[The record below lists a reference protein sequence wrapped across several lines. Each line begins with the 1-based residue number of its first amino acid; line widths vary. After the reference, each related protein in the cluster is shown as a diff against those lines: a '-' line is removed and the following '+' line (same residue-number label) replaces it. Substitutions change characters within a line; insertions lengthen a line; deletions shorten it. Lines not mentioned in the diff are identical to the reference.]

1 MVDFH
6 PRLTSL
12 ATRPP
17 TPPKEIIN
25 DQFFSATHDILLDT
39 LLDTPEE
46 SPCSS
51 AEYFAGSTEKLPKRV
66 GFSPW
71 TKYHK
76 PLGNGGQHSG
86 CAVQVRALPPS
97 RDCKSSKSILKPSI
111 EPVRP
116 THTGDLPTLDQSCS
130 LSTML
135 DSALRHLAS
144 PSRNSRIDAYTALL
158 GCLSA
163 YDEIPEVH
171 ALAENLPM
179 LTKFFHRDMVSV
191 NEETGSLDTHLVAQT
206 VKLLTFFLATPGISE
221 LLPDDFCSFVIEQSI
236 VSLEDQRIPKIVIN
250 HYMLLLAK
258 QRFSP
263 KHTTS
268 DRMNRLITAL
278 HNVADTVKGNRV
290 VGQRL
295 MIYRR
300 LLTQAK
306 SLMIAR
312 VGDWLDHLI
321 TGMLSTIKDIRS
333 WALYFGLEAS
343 FSLGTTRLVSQ
354 ACMEMFNRESQ
365 DGKKV
370 VDFLSSRLTEMASS
384 KDDGVHVPQI
394 WAIVILFLRSR
405 RNQLESWEHFK
416 MWLMI
421 IQKCFNS
428 SDSQMKFQAN
438 IAWNRLIFA
447 VNLNPFTSSAMI
459 KMLRQPIASQLDRKS
474 SQKAAKPAKRV
485 ARSSYCTLLYYA
497 FRPGTTN
504 AQLDQYWEE
513 YIAQMFPCDRATA
526 SQDVDH
532 YCEILAAL
540 LSSSQPKVWDDNR
553 INVSDPVK
561 PEELLPVD
569 PKWVRSRS
577 ARILKAFENLLSV
590 ADWQPR
596 KEKEAPIVLAW
607 RSLTTALGEAS
618 NKEVKVSM
626 ETMTAVAHLVNTI
639 KRFWYQSLKQKNTT
653 SKVRELSHL
662 IDQFE
667 LLIQEAVVKIGTI
680 PFTEKR
686 LMQSSQDSFFEA
698 AETPSSRS
706 IIRPQGPLSS
716 PVSSLLSLLVLNVGG
731 EDDGIPDNNYRDAI
745 EKLVELALRSA
756 TSRRTQLSVLR
767 DLLYSIPLEEGSNLQ
782 PKGKFLL
789 WQLIAKAASLA
800 LRSVRSTEKHGDS
813 SSSPSQNVGHE
824 YRDAAKILEFGIQ
837 LLLQQEDVK
846 EEEEVIILEWDLLGT
861 DLAHNL
867 KEEIGLEAV
876 TLIVI
881 EPLAATLNQLSL
893 TRSSNFSLT
902 SAIFLLKNAKWPSS
916 RQAMERARKE
926 LWGVGSVSPKQSN
939 LDPFDHLY
947 SMTNTVL
954 KNAYS
959 QLKTNI
965 PTTAIMDLLSEL
977 TSFINSCPVL
987 QKRILLIKQIQR
999 GLATWIEDAD
1009 GLLLL
1014 YDECNSAAH
1023 ESTSS
1028 IYHHHA
1034 VSKIKNSRLN
1044 LLAKGVKANFFF
1056 FFQVMDLWETTNLAI
1071 KASPRIDSQLLSNI
1085 ETLIAASFR
1094 SRQKA
1099 IVNASIQTWNQTF
1112 GIVDRLE
1119 YPEALRPIL
1128 LKLRARTKILLPN
1141 FPEGIDSDVCTYS
1154 NAPFTNPAVLIK
1166 IFEARFI
1173 AFAICRNTD
1182 R

>member
-6 PRLTSL
+6 PRLASF

-17 TPPKEIIN
+17 TPPKESIQKATSLHPEN
-25 DQFFSATHDILLDT
+25 EQFLSTTHDILLDT
-39 LLDTPEE
+39 LLNTPEE

-51 AEYFAGSTEKLPKRV
+51 AEYFAGPSEKLSKRV

-71 TKYHK
+71 PKYHK
-76 PLGNGGQHSG
+76 PLGNGSQNSSWT
-86 CAVQVRALPPS
+86 AQIRALPPS

-111 EPVRP
+111 EPVYP
-116 THTGDLPTLDQSCS
+116 ASMGDLPTLDQSCS
-130 LSTML
+130 LSAML

-191 NEETGSLDTHLVAQT
+191 NEETGSLDTHLVAQA
-206 VKLLTFFLATPGISE
+206 VKLLTFFLATPEISE

-258 QRFSP
+258 QRFAP

-278 HNVADTVKGNRV
+278 HNVANTVKGNRV

-312 VGDWLDHLI
+312 VGDWIDHLI

-354 ACMEMFNRESQ
+354 ACVDIFNRESQ

-370 VDFLSSRLTEMASS
+370 VHCLSSRLTEMASS

-474 SQKAAKPAKRV
+474 SQKAGKPAKRV

-497 FRPGTTN
+497 FRPTTTY

-513 YIAQMFPCDRATA
+513 YISQMFPCDHATNPP
-526 SQDVDH
+526 DVDH

-540 LSSSQPKVWDDNR
+540 LSSSQPKVWDENR
-553 INVSDPVK
+553 INGSDPVK
-561 PEELLPVD
+561 PGELLPVD

-577 ARILKAFENLLSV
+577 AGILKVFENLLSL

-596 KEKEAPIVLAW
+596 KDKEAPIVLAW

-639 KRFWYQSLKQKNTT
+639 KQFWYQGLKQKNT
-653 SKVRELSHL
+653 SKARELSHV

-667 LLIQEAVVKIGTI
+667 LLIHEAIVKIGTI

-686 LMQSSQDSFFEA
+686 LMQSSQDSFEA

-706 IIRPQGPLSS
+706 IRPQGPLSS
-716 PVSSLLSLLVLNVGG
+716 PVSSLLSLLVSSIG
-731 EDDGIPDNNYRDAI
+731 DDEIPDNYTGAI

-756 TSRRTQLSVLR
+756 TSRPTQLAILR
-767 DLLYSIPLEEGSNLQ
+767 DLLYSVPFEESNLS
-782 PKGKFLL
+782 KGKLML

-800 LRSVRSTEKHGDS
+800 LRSVRVTEKHGDS
-813 SSSPSQNVGHE
+813 PQNVGHE
-824 YRDAAKILEFGIQ
+824 YRDAAKILEFG
-837 LLLQQEDVK
+837 LLKDAK
-846 EEEEVIILEWDLLGT
+846 EAVLEWQELGT
-861 DLAHNL
+861 DLAYNL
-867 KEEIGLEAV
+867 NQEIGYDAV
-876 TLIVI
+876 TLIII
-881 EPLAATLNQLSL
+881 EPLAAALNQLTTPGSFD
-893 TRSSNFSLT
+893 FSLT

-926 LWGVGSVSPKQSN
+926 LWGVGSVSQKQAN

-947 SMTNTVL
+947 SMTNTL
-954 KNAYS
+954 LDSAYS
-959 QLKTNI
+959 QLKI
-965 PTTAIMDLLSEL
+965 TTPEAILGFLSEL
-977 TSFINSCPVL
+977 TSFVNSCPVRL
-987 QKRILLIKQIQR
+987 NGALLKQIQQ
-999 GLATWIEDAD
+999 GLATWLEDAEWVLHNY
-1009 GLLLL
+1009 GSAHEPTSIYSAVSIKSSLLLDDAYFL
-1014 YDECNSAAH
+1014 FRL
-1023 ESTSS
+1023 S
-1028 IYHHHA
+1028 IYG
-1034 VSKIKNSRLN
+1034 K
-1044 LLAKGVKANFFF
+1044 
-1056 FFQVMDLWETTNLAI
+1056 
-1071 KASPRIDSQLLSNI
+1071 
-1085 ETLIAASFR
+1085 
-1094 SRQKA
+1094 RQK
-1099 IVNASIQTWNQTF
+1099 
-1112 GIVDRLE
+1112 
-1119 YPEALRPIL
+1119 
-1128 LKLRARTKILLPN
+1128 LPSS
-1141 FPEGIDSDVCTYS
+1141 PH
-1154 NAPFTNPAVLIK
+1154 
-1166 IFEARFI
+1166 
-1173 AFAICRNTD
+1173 
-1182 R
+1182 

>member
-12 ATRPP
+12 VARPP
-17 TPPKEIIN
+17 TPPMEIIN
-25 DQFFSATHDILLDT
+25 DQSFSTTHDILLDT

-111 EPVRP
+111 EPVQP

-135 DSALRHLAS
+135 DSALRHLAN

-300 LLTQAK
+300 LLTQAR

-312 VGDWLDHLI
+312 VGDWIDHLI

-333 WALYFGLEAS
+333 WALCFGLEAS
-343 FSLGTTRLVSQ
+343 LSLGTTRSVSQ
-354 ACMEMFNRESQ
+354 ACMDMFNRESQ
-365 DGKKV
+365 DEKKV

-384 KDDGVHVPQI
+384 KDDCVHVPQI

-474 SQKAAKPAKRV
+474 GQKAAKPAKRV

-497 FRPGTTN
+497 FRPATTY

-513 YIAQMFPCDRATA
+513 YISQMFPCDRGTA

-577 ARILKAFENLLSV
+577 SRILKAFEILLSV

-607 RSLTTALGEAS
+607 RSLTTAIGEAS

-626 ETMTAVAHLVNTI
+626 ETMTAVAHMVNTI
-639 KRFWYQSLKQKNTT
+639 KRFWYQSLKQKNT
-653 SKVRELSHL
+653 SKVRQVSHV

-667 LLIQEAVVKIGTI
+667 ILIQEAVVKIGTI

-686 LMQSSQDSFFEA
+686 LMQSSQDSFEA

-706 IIRPQGPLSS
+706 IRPQGPLSS
-716 PVSSLLSLLVLNVGG
+716 PVSSLLSLLVSNIGG
-731 EDDGIPDNNYRDAI
+731 DDGIPDNYRDAI

-756 TSRRTQLSVLR
+756 TSRRTQLAVLR
-767 DLLYSIPLEEGSNLQ
+767 DLLYSIPPLEEERSNLLS
-782 PKGKFLL
+782 KGKFLL

-800 LRSVRSTEKHGDS
+800 LRSSVRGTEKHGGDS
-813 SSSPSQNVGHE
+813 PQNVGHE
-824 YRDAAKILEFGIQ
+824 YRDAAKILEFGILQ
-837 LLLQQEDVK
+837 LQDVRG
-846 EEEEVIILEWDLLGT
+846 EEAILEWEILGT
-861 DLAHNL
+861 DLANNL
-867 KEEIGLEAV
+867 NEEIGFEAV

-881 EPLAATLNQLSL
+881 EPLAATLLKQLSSL
-893 TRSSNFSLT
+893 TIGYSSNFSLT
-902 SAIFLLKNAKWPSS
+902 SATFLLKNAKWPSS

-926 LWGVGSVSPKQSN
+926 LWGVGSVSVSPKQANN
-939 LDPFDHLY
+939 LDPFNHLF

-954 KNAYS
+954 NSAYS
-959 QLKTNI
+959 QLKTNNI
-965 PTTAIMDLLSEL
+965 RTTAIIMDLLSEL
-977 TSFINSCPVL
+977 TSFINCCPVL
-987 QKRILLIKQIQR
+987 QKRMLLKQIQR
-999 GLATWIEDAD
+999 GLATWIEDAE
-1009 GLLLL
+1009 GVIL
-1014 YDECNSAAH
+1014 YDCNSAH
-1023 ESTSS
+1023 ESTS
-1028 IYHHHA
+1028 IYH
-1034 VSKIKNSRLN
+1034 V
-1044 LLAKGVKANFFF
+1044 V
-1056 FFQVMDLWETTNLAI
+1056 
-1071 KASPRIDSQLLSNI
+1071 RISNQA
-1085 ETLIAASFR
+1085 E
-1094 SRQKA
+1094 
-1099 IVNASIQTWNQTF
+1099 
-1112 GIVDRLE
+1112 
-1119 YPEALRPIL
+1119 LR
-1128 LKLRARTKILLPN
+1128 R
-1141 FPEGIDSDVCTYS
+1141 
-1154 NAPFTNPAVLIK
+1154 
-1166 IFEARFI
+1166 
-1173 AFAICRNTD
+1173 
-1182 R
+1182 

>member
-1 MVDFH
+1 MVDLH

-25 DQFFSATHDILLDT
+25 DQFFSTTHDILLDT

-116 THTGDLPTLDQSCS
+116 THMGDLPTLDQSCS

-236 VSLEDQRIPKIVIN
+236 VSLEDQQIPKIVIN

-333 WALYFGLEAS
+333 WALYVGLEAS

-354 ACMEMFNRESQ
+354 ACIDMFNRESQ

-428 SDSQMKFQAN
+428 SDLQMKFQAN

-474 SQKAAKPAKRV
+474 SQNAAKPAKRV

-497 FRPGTTN
+497 FRPATTN

-513 YIAQMFPCDRATA
+513 YISQMFPCDRATA
-526 SQDVDH
+526 SQDIDH

-540 LSSSQPKVWDDNR
+540 LSSSQPKAWDDNR

-561 PEELLPVD
+561 PQELLPVD

-577 ARILKAFENLLSV
+577 ARILKAFESLLSV
-590 ADWQPR
+590 ADWQSR

-639 KRFWYQSLKQKNTT
+639 KRFWNQSLKQKNT
-653 SKVRELSHL
+653 SKVRELSHV

-686 LMQSSQDSFFEA
+686 LMQSSQDSFEA

-706 IIRPQGPLSS
+706 IRPQGPLSS
-716 PVSSLLSLLVLNVGG
+716 PVSSLLSLLVSNIG
-731 EDDGIPDNNYRDAI
+731 DDGIIPDNYRDAI

-756 TSRRTQLSVLR
+756 TSRRTQLAVLR
-767 DLLYSIPLEEGSNLQ
+767 DLLYSIPLVEEGPNLLLS
-782 PKGKFLL
+782 KGKFLL
-789 WQLIAKAASLA
+789 WQLIAKASSLA
-800 LRSVRSTEKHGDS
+800 LRSVRSTEKHGGDS
-813 SSSPSQNVGHE
+813 SPQNVGHE
-824 YRDAAKILEFGIQ
+824 YRDAAKILEFGI
-837 LLLQQEDVK
+837 LLQDVK
-846 EEEEVIILEWDLLGT
+846 EKEVILEWELLGT
-861 DLAHNL
+861 NLAHNL

-881 EPLAATLNQLSL
+881 EPLAAATLNQLSL
-893 TRSSNFSLT
+893 TGSSIFSFT

-926 LWGVGSVSPKQSN
+926 LWGVGCSVSPKQAN
-939 LDPFDHLY
+939 PDPFDHLY

-954 KNAYS
+954 NNAYS
-959 QLKTNI
+959 KLKTNI
-965 PTTAIMDLLSEL
+965 PTTTAIIMDLLSEL
-977 TSFINSCPVL
+977 TSFINCCPVL
-987 QKRILLIKQIQR
+987 QKRMLLKQIQR
-999 GLATWIEDAD
+999 GLATWIEDAE
-1009 GLLLL
+1009 GLLL
-1014 YDECNSAAH
+1014 YDCNSAH
-1023 ESTSS
+1023 ESTS
-1028 IYHHHA
+1028 IYHHA
-1034 VSKIKNSRLN
+1034 VRIKNPAN
-1044 LLAKGVKANFFF
+1044 LLGVKLNFH
-1056 FFQVMDLWETTNLAI
+1056 FQVMDLWETTNIAI

-1085 ETLIAASFR
+1085 ETLIAANFR

-1112 GIVDRLE
+1112 GKVDRLE

-1128 LKLRARTKILLPN
+1128 LKLRARTNIVLPN
-1141 FPEGIDSDVCTYS
+1141 FPEGIDSDVCTRMPFSKSSSS
-1154 NAPFTNPAVLIK
+1154 NK
-1166 IFEARFI
+1166 DFEAQFI

>member
-6 PRLTSL
+6 PRLASL

-17 TPPKEIIN
+17 TPPKESIQKATGLHPEN
-25 DQFFSATHDILLDT
+25 EQFLSTAHDILLDT
-39 LLDTPEE
+39 LLNTPEE
-46 SPCSS
+46 SPCLS
-51 AEYFAGSTEKLPKRV
+51 AEYFAGPEKLPKRV

-76 PLGNGGQHSG
+76 PPGNSSQNSG
-86 CAVQVRALPPS
+86 WMVQVRALPPS

-111 EPVRP
+111 EPVSP
-116 THTGDLPTLDQSCS
+116 ASMGDLPTLDQGCS

-191 NEETGSLDTHLVAQT
+191 NEETGSLDTHLVAQA
-206 VKLLTFFLATPGISE
+206 VKLLTFFLATPEISE

-236 VSLEDQRIPKIVIN
+236 VSLEDERIPKIVIN

-258 QRFSP
+258 QRFAP

-278 HNVADTVKGNRV
+278 HNVANSVKGNRV

-312 VGDWLDHLI
+312 VGDWIDHLI

-354 ACMEMFNRESQ
+354 ACVDMFNRESQ

-370 VDFLSSRLTEMASS
+370 VHCLSSRLTEMASS

-421 IQKCFNS
+421 IQRCFNS

-497 FRPGTTN
+497 FRPATTY

-513 YIAQMFPCDRATA
+513 YISQMFPCDRATNPP
-526 SQDVDH
+526 DVDH

-540 LSSSQPKVWDDNR
+540 LSSSQPKVWDENR

-561 PEELLPVD
+561 PDELLPVD

-577 ARILKAFENLLSV
+577 ASILKVFENLLSM

-596 KEKEAPIVLAW
+596 KDKEAPIVLAW
-607 RSLTTALGEAS
+607 RSLTMALGEAS

-639 KRFWYQSLKQKNTT
+639 KRCWYQGLKQRNT
-653 SKVRELSHL
+653 SKARELSHVVN
-662 IDQFE
+662 QFE
-667 LLIQEAVVKIGTI
+667 LLIHEAIVKIGTI

-686 LMQSSQDSFFEA
+686 LMQSSQDSFEA

-706 IIRPQGPLSS
+706 IQPQGPLSS
-716 PVSSLLSLLVLNVGG
+716 PVSSLLSLLVSNIG
-731 EDDGIPDNNYRDAI
+731 DDGIPDNYTGAI
-745 EKLVELALRSA
+745 EKLVELALHSA
-756 TSRRTQLSVLR
+756 TSRRTQLAVLR
-767 DLLYSIPLEEGSNLQ
+767 DLLYSVPLEESTLS
-782 PKGKFLL
+782 KGKLML

-800 LRSVRSTEKHGDS
+800 LRSVRVSEKHEN
-813 SSSPSQNVGHE
+813 SPQNVGHE
-824 YRDAAKILEFGIQ
+824 YRDAAKILEFG
-837 LLLQQEDVK
+837 LLQDCKDAV
-846 EEEEVIILEWDLLGT
+846 LEWQELGKN
-861 DLAHNL
+861 LIHNL
-867 KEEIGLEAV
+867 NQEIGYDAV
-876 TLIVI
+876 TLIVV
-881 EPLAATLNQLSL
+881 EPLAAGLNKPTPFGCFDVSL
-893 TRSSNFSLT
+893 TYG
-902 SAIFLLKNAKWPSS
+902 IFLLGNAKWPSS

-926 LWGVGSVSPKQSN
+926 LWGVGSVSQKQAN
-939 LDPFDHLY
+939 LDPFDHLH
-947 SMTNTVL
+947 SMTNNL
-954 KNAYS
+954 LNNAYS
-959 QLKTNI
+959 QLKT
-965 PTTAIMDLLSEL
+965 TTPEAITEFLSEF

-987 QKRILLIKQIQR
+987 LKSALLKQIQH
-999 GLATWIEDAD
+999 GLANWLEDAE
-1009 GLLLL
+1009 GVLHN
-1014 YDECNSAAH
+1014 YGSAH
-1023 ESTSS
+1023 EPTS
-1028 IYHHHA
+1028 IYSA
-1034 VSKIKNSRLN
+1034 VSIKS
-1044 LLAKGVKANFFF
+1044 
-1056 FFQVMDLWETTNLAI
+1056 
-1071 KASPRIDSQLLSNI
+1071 S
-1085 ETLIAASFR
+1085 
-1094 SRQKA
+1094 
-1099 IVNASIQTWNQTF
+1099 
-1112 GIVDRLE
+1112 
-1119 YPEALRPIL
+1119 
-1128 LKLRARTKILLPN
+1128 
-1141 FPEGIDSDVCTYS
+1141 
-1154 NAPFTNPAVLIK
+1154 
-1166 IFEARFI
+1166 
-1173 AFAICRNTD
+1173 
-1182 R
+1182 

>member
-12 ATRPP
+12 TTRPP

-25 DQFFSATHDILLDT
+25 EQFLSTTHDILLDT
-39 LLDTPEE
+39 LLDTSEE
-46 SPCSS
+46 SPCPS
-51 AEYFAGSTEKLPKRV
+51 AEYFAGSAEKLPKRV

-76 PLGNGGQHSG
+76 PLGSGSQHSG
-86 CAVQVRALPPS
+86 WAVQVRALPPS

-111 EPVRP
+111 EPVHLP
-116 THTGDLPTLDQSCS
+116 SMGDLPTLEQSCG

-144 PSRNSRIDAYTALL
+144 PSRNSRIDAYTAML

-171 ALAENLPM
+171 VLVENFPT

-236 VSLEDQRIPKIVIN
+236 VSLEDQRIPKIIIN

-268 DRMNRLITAL
+268 DRMNRLLTAL

-306 SLMIAR
+306 SFMIAR
-312 VGDWLDHLI
+312 VGDWIDHLI

-354 ACMEMFNRESQ
+354 ACMDMFNRESQ

-370 VDFLSSRLTEMASS
+370 VDCLSSRLIEMASS

-405 RNQLESWEHFK
+405 RSQLESWEHFK

-497 FRPGTTN
+497 FRPATTY

-513 YIAQMFPCDRATA
+513 YISQMFPCDRATA
-526 SQDVDH
+526 PQDVDH

-561 PEELLPVD
+561 PNELLPVD

-577 ARILKAFENLLSV
+577 AKILKAFENLLSV

-596 KEKEAPIVLAW
+596 KGKEAPIVLAW
-607 RSLTTALGEAS
+607 RSLMIALGEAS

-639 KRFWYQSLKQKNTT
+639 KRFWYQGLKQRNT
-653 SKVRELSHL
+653 SKARDVSHV

-667 LLIQEAVVKIGTI
+667 LLIQEAIVKIGTI
-680 PFTEKR
+680 PFTERR
-686 LMQSSQDSFFEA
+686 LMQSSQDSFEA

-706 IIRPQGPLSS
+706 IRPQGPLSS
-716 PVSSLLSLLVLNVGG
+716 PVSSLLSLLVSNIG
-731 EDDGIPDNNYRDAI
+731 DNGIPDNYTGAI

-756 TSRRTQLSVLR
+756 TSRRTQLAVLR
-767 DLLYSIPLEEGSNLQ
+767 DLLYSIPLEGPNLS
-782 PKGKFLL
+782 KGRFLL

-800 LRSVRSTEKHGDS
+800 LRSVRGVEKHGDS
-813 SSSPSQNVGHE
+813 PQNVGHE
-824 YRDAAKILEFGIQ
+824 YRDAAKILEFGI
-837 LLLQQEDVK
+837 LQDVR
-846 EEEEVIILEWDLLGT
+846 EAVLEWDDLGT
-861 DLAHNL
+861 NLAHNL
-867 KEEIGLEAV
+867 NEEIGFEAV
-876 TLIVI
+876 TLIII
-881 EPLAATLNQLSL
+881 EPLAAALNQLTIPGCSD
-893 TRSSNFSLT
+893 FSLT
-902 SAIFLLKNAKWPSS
+902 AAIFLLKNANWPSS

-926 LWGVGSVSPKQSN
+926 LWGIDSLSQKQAN

-954 KNAYS
+954 NNAYS

-965 PTTAIMDLLSEL
+965 PTAIIDLLSEL

-987 QKRILLIKQIQR
+987 LKRMLLKQIQR
-999 GLATWIEDAD
+999 GLATWIEDAE
-1009 GLLLL
+1009 GVL
-1014 YDECNSAAH
+1014 YDCNSAH
-1023 ESTSS
+1023 ESTS
-1028 IYHHHA
+1028 IYHA
-1034 VSKIKNSRLN
+1034 VSIKPS
-1044 LLAKGVKANFFF
+1044 
-1056 FFQVMDLWETTNLAI
+1056 
-1071 KASPRIDSQLLSNI
+1071 
-1085 ETLIAASFR
+1085 
-1094 SRQKA
+1094 
-1099 IVNASIQTWNQTF
+1099 
-1112 GIVDRLE
+1112 
-1119 YPEALRPIL
+1119 
-1128 LKLRARTKILLPN
+1128 
-1141 FPEGIDSDVCTYS
+1141 
-1154 NAPFTNPAVLIK
+1154 
-1166 IFEARFI
+1166 
-1173 AFAICRNTD
+1173 
-1182 R
+1182 

>member
-12 ATRPP
+12 TTRPP
-17 TPPKEIIN
+17 TPPNELVN
-25 DQFFSATHDILLDT
+25 DQFLNTTHDILLDT

-46 SPCSS
+46 SPSSS

-86 CAVQVRALPPS
+86 WAVQVRALPPS

-111 EPVRP
+111 EPVHP
-116 THTGDLPTLDQSCS
+116 THMGDLPTLDQGCS

-171 ALAENLPM
+171 ALAESLPM

-258 QRFSP
+258 QRFSS

-312 VGDWLDHLI
+312 VGDWIDHLI

-354 ACMEMFNRESQ
+354 ACMDMFNRESQ

-497 FRPGTTN
+497 FRPATTY

-513 YIAQMFPCDRATA
+513 YISQMFPCDRATPP
-526 SQDVDH
+526 QDVDH

-639 KRFWYQSLKQKNTT
+639 KRFWHQGLKQKNT
-653 SKVRELSHL
+653 SKAREVSHV

-667 LLIQEAVVKIGTI
+667 LLIQEAIVKIGTI

-686 LMQSSQDSFFEA
+686 LMQSSQDSFEA

-706 IIRPQGPLSS
+706 IRPQGPLSS
-716 PVSSLLSLLVLNVGG
+716 PVSSLLSLLVSNIGN
-731 EDDGIPDNNYRDAI
+731 DGIPDNYTDAI

-756 TSRRTQLSVLR
+756 TSRRTQLAVLR
-767 DLLYSIPLEEGSNLQ
+767 DLLYSIPLEGPNL
-782 PKGKFLL
+782 PKGKLLL

-800 LRSVRSTEKHGDS
+800 LRSVRGTEKHGDS
-813 SSSPSQNVGHE
+813 PQNVGHE
-824 YRDAAKILEFGIQ
+824 YRDAAKILEFGI
-837 LLLQQEDVK
+837 LHHVREA
-846 EEEEVIILEWDLLGT
+846 ILEWVVLGT

-867 KEEIGLEAV
+867 NEEIGFEAV

-881 EPLAATLNQLSL
+881 EPLAAALNQS
-893 TRSSNFSLT
+893 TITGCSDFSLT

-926 LWGVGSVSPKQSN
+926 LWGVCSVSQKQAN

-954 KNAYS
+954 NNAYF

-965 PTTAIMDLLSEL
+965 PTAIMDLLSEL

-987 QKRILLIKQIQR
+987 QKRMLLKQIQR
-999 GLATWIEDAD
+999 GLATWIEDAE
-1009 GLLLL
+1009 GLL
-1014 YDECNSAAH
+1014 YDCNSAH
-1023 ESTSS
+1023 ESTS
-1028 IYHHHA
+1028 IYHA
-1034 VSKIKNSRLN
+1034 VRIKSKS
-1044 LLAKGVKANFFF
+1044 
-1056 FFQVMDLWETTNLAI
+1056 
-1071 KASPRIDSQLLSNI
+1071 S
-1085 ETLIAASFR
+1085 
-1094 SRQKA
+1094 
-1099 IVNASIQTWNQTF
+1099 
-1112 GIVDRLE
+1112 
-1119 YPEALRPIL
+1119 
-1128 LKLRARTKILLPN
+1128 
-1141 FPEGIDSDVCTYS
+1141 
-1154 NAPFTNPAVLIK
+1154 
-1166 IFEARFI
+1166 
-1173 AFAICRNTD
+1173 
-1182 R
+1182 

>member
-1 MVDFH
+1 
-6 PRLTSL
+6 
-12 ATRPP
+12 
-17 TPPKEIIN
+17 
-25 DQFFSATHDILLDT
+25 
-39 LLDTPEE
+39 
-46 SPCSS
+46 
-51 AEYFAGSTEKLPKRV
+51 
-66 GFSPW
+66 
-71 TKYHK
+71 
-76 PLGNGGQHSG
+76 
-86 CAVQVRALPPS
+86 
-97 RDCKSSKSILKPSI
+97 
-111 EPVRP
+111 
-116 THTGDLPTLDQSCS
+116 
-130 LSTML
+130 ML

-144 PSRNSRIDAYTALL
+144 PSRSSRIDAYTALL

-163 YDEIPEVH
+163 YDEIPDVH
-171 ALAENLPM
+171 ALAENLPT

-191 NEETGSLDTHLVAQT
+191 NEETGSLDTHLVAQA

-250 HYMLLLAK
+250 HYMLLFAK
-258 QRFSP
+258 QRFAP

-278 HNVADTVKGNRV
+278 HNVANTVKGNRV

-312 VGDWLDHLI
+312 VGDWIDHLI

-354 ACMEMFNRESQ
+354 ACVDMFNRESQ

-370 VDFLSSRLTEMASS
+370 VHCLSSRLTEMASS

-447 VNLNPFTSSAMI
+447 VNFNPFTSSAMI

-497 FRPGTTN
+497 FRPATTY

-513 YIAQMFPCDRATA
+513 YISQMFPCDRAINPP
-526 SQDVDH
+526 DVDH

-540 LSSSQPKVWDDNR
+540 LSSSQPKVWDENR

-561 PEELLPVD
+561 PDELLPVD

-577 ARILKAFENLLSV
+577 ARILRVFENLLSV

-596 KEKEAPIVLAW
+596 KDKEAPIVLAW
-607 RSLTTALGEAS
+607 RSLLTALGEAS

-639 KRFWYQSLKQKNTT
+639 KRFWYQGLKQNT
-653 SKVRELSHL
+653 SKAQELSHV

-667 LLIQEAVVKIGTI
+667 LLIHEAIVKIGTI

-686 LMQSSQDSFFEA
+686 LMQSSQDSVEA

-706 IIRPQGPLSS
+706 IRPQGPLSS
-716 PVSSLLSLLVLNVGG
+716 PVSSLLSLLVSSIG
-731 EDDGIPDNNYRDAI
+731 DDGIPDNYTGAI

-756 TSRRTQLSVLR
+756 TSRRTQLAVLR
-767 DLLYSIPLEEGSNLQ
+767 DLLYSVPPEESNLS
-782 PKGKFLL
+782 KGKFML
-789 WQLIAKAASLA
+789 WQPIAKAASLA
-800 LRSVRSTEKHGDS
+800 LRSVRVTEKHGDS
-813 SSSPSQNVGHE
+813 PQNVGHE
-824 YRDAAKILEFGIQ
+824 YRDAAKILEFG
-837 LLLQQEDVK
+837 LLQDVK
-846 EEEEVIILEWDLLGT
+846 EAGLEWQELGT
-861 DLAHNL
+861 NLAHNL
-867 KEEIGLEAV
+867 NQEIGYEAV
-876 TLIVI
+876 TLIII
-881 EPLAATLNQLSL
+881 EPLAAALNQFTITGCSD
-893 TRSSNFSLT
+893 FSLT
-902 SAIFLLKNAKWPSS
+902 SAILLLKNAKWPSS

-926 LWGVGSVSPKQSN
+926 LWGVGPVLQNKAN

-947 SMTNTVL
+947 SMTNTLL

-959 QLKTNI
+959 QLKSVI
-965 PTTAIMDLLSEL
+965 PGTLMEFLSEL
-977 TSFINSCPVL
+977 TSFVNSCPVVLKGVLLKQL
-987 QKRILLIKQIQR
+987 QQ
-999 GLATWIEDAD
+999 GLATWIEDAE
-1009 GLLLL
+1009 GVLHN
-1014 YDECNSAAH
+1014 YGSAH
-1023 ESTSS
+1023 ESTS
-1028 IYHHHA
+1028 IYCA
-1034 VSKIKNSRLN
+1034 VSMKSSYLLN
-1044 LLAKGVKANFFF
+1044 EAYFLFRFYICGRR
-1056 FFQVMDLWETTNLAI
+1056 Q
-1071 KASPRIDSQLLSNI
+1071 
-1085 ETLIAASFR
+1085 TLR
-1094 SRQKA
+1094 SRPH
-1099 IVNASIQTWNQTF
+1099 
-1112 GIVDRLE
+1112 RE
-1119 YPEALRPIL
+1119 
-1128 LKLRARTKILLPN
+1128 
-1141 FPEGIDSDVCTYS
+1141 
-1154 NAPFTNPAVLIK
+1154 
-1166 IFEARFI
+1166 
-1173 AFAICRNTD
+1173 
-1182 R
+1182 

>member
-6 PRLTSL
+6 PRLASL
-12 ATRPP
+12 TTRPP
-17 TPPKEIIN
+17 TPPKETIQKATSLHPEN
-25 DQFFSATHDILLDT
+25 EQFLSTTHDILLDT
-39 LLDTPEE
+39 LLNPPEE

-76 PLGNGGQHSG
+76 PLGNGSQHSG
-86 CAVQVRALPPS
+86 WAIEVRALPPS

-111 EPVRP
+111 EPV
-116 THTGDLPTLDQSCS
+116 HTTPMGDLPTLDQSCS

-171 ALAENLPM
+171 ALVENIPT

-191 NEETGSLDTHLVAQT
+191 NEDTGSLDTHLIAQT

-236 VSLEDQRIPKIVIN
+236 VSLEDQQIPKIVIN

-278 HNVADTVKGNRV
+278 HNVADSVKGNRV

-306 SLMIAR
+306 PLMIAR
-312 VGDWLDHLI
+312 VGDWIDHLI
-321 TGMLSTIKDIRS
+321 TGMLSTVKDIRS

-354 ACMEMFNRESQ
+354 ACMDMFNRESQ
-365 DGKKV
+365 AGKKV
-370 VDFLSSRLTEMASS
+370 VDCVSSRLTEMASS
-384 KDDGVHVPQI
+384 KDDGAHVPQI

-497 FRPGTTN
+497 FRPATTY

-513 YIAQMFPCDRATA
+513 YISQMFPCDRATTPP
-526 SQDVDH
+526 DVDH

-540 LSSSQPKVWDDNR
+540 LSSSQPKVWEDNR

-561 PEELLPVD
+561 PDELLPID

-596 KEKEAPIVLAW
+596 KDKEAPIVLAW

-639 KRFWYQSLKQKNTT
+639 KRFWYQGLKQRNT
-653 SKVRELSHL
+653 SKAREVSHV

-667 LLIQEAVVKIGTI
+667 LLIQEAIVKIGTI

-686 LMQSSQDSFFEA
+686 LMQSSQDSFEA

-706 IIRPQGPLSS
+706 ILPQGPLSS
-716 PVSSLLSLLVLNVGG
+716 PVSSLLSLLVSNIG
-731 EDDGIPDNNYRDAI
+731 DDDIPDNYTGAI

-756 TSRRTQLSVLR
+756 TSRRTQLAVLR
-767 DLLYSIPLEEGSNLQ
+767 DLLSSIQLEESNLS
-782 PKGKFLL
+782 KGKFLL
-789 WQLIAKAASLA
+789 WQLIAKAAGLA
-800 LRSVRSTEKHGDS
+800 LRLVRGTEKLGDS
-813 SSSPSQNVGHE
+813 PQNVGHE
-824 YRDAAKILEFGIQ
+824 YRDAAKILEFGI
-837 LLLQQEDVK
+837 LQDVR
-846 EEEEVIILEWDLLGT
+846 EAVVEWE
-861 DLAHNL
+861 DLATNL
-867 KEEIGLEAV
+867 AFNLNQEIGLEAV
-876 TLIVI
+876 TLIII
-881 EPLAATLNQLSL
+881 EPLAAAINQLTTTGCSD
-893 TRSSNFSLT
+893 FSLT
-902 SAIFLLKNAKWPSS
+902 SATFLLKNAKWPSS
-916 RQAMERARKE
+916 RQAMELARKK
-926 LWGVGSVSPKQSN
+926 LWGVGSVSQKQAN

-947 SMTNTVL
+947 SMTNSL
-954 KNAYS
+954 LNNAYS
-959 QLKTNI
+959 HLKTKI
-965 PTTAIMDLLSEL
+965 PGVVMDLLSEL
-977 TSFINSCPVL
+977 TSLINSCP
-987 QKRILLIKQIQR
+987 ILLKPMLLKQIQQ
-999 GLATWIEDAD
+999 GLATWIEDAEGVLCD
-1009 GLLLL
+1009 
-1014 YDECNSAAH
+1014 YNSAH
-1023 ESTSS
+1023 ESTN
-1028 IYHHHA
+1028 IYHA
-1034 VSKIKNSRLN
+1034 VSI
-1044 LLAKGVKANFFF
+1044 NF
-1056 FFQVMDLWETTNLAI
+1056 
-1071 KASPRIDSQLLSNI
+1071 S
-1085 ETLIAASFR
+1085 
-1094 SRQKA
+1094 
-1099 IVNASIQTWNQTF
+1099 
-1112 GIVDRLE
+1112 
-1119 YPEALRPIL
+1119 
-1128 LKLRARTKILLPN
+1128 
-1141 FPEGIDSDVCTYS
+1141 
-1154 NAPFTNPAVLIK
+1154 
-1166 IFEARFI
+1166 
-1173 AFAICRNTD
+1173 
-1182 R
+1182 

>member
-12 ATRPP
+12 TIRPP
-17 TPPKEIIN
+17 TPPKEILN
-25 DQFFSATHDILLDT
+25 EQFLSTTHDILLDT
-39 LLDTPEE
+39 LLATPEE
-46 SPCSS
+46 SPYSS
-51 AEYFAGSTEKLPKRV
+51 AEYFAGSAEKLPKRV

-76 PLGNGGQHSG
+76 PLGNGSQHSSW
-86 CAVQVRALPPS
+86 AVQVRALPPS

-111 EPVRP
+111 EPVHP
-116 THTGDLPTLDQSCS
+116 TPMGDLPTLDQSCS

-163 YDEIPEVH
+163 YDAIPEVH
-171 ALAENLPM
+171 ALVENLPT
-179 LTKFFHRDMVSV
+179 LTKFFHRDIVSV

-206 VKLLTFFLATPGISE
+206 VKLLTFFVATPGISE
-221 LLPDDFCSFVIEQSI
+221 FIPDDFCSFVIEQSI
-236 VSLEDQRIPKIVIN
+236 VSLEDQQIPKIVIN

-312 VGDWLDHLI
+312 VGDWIDHLI

-343 FSLGTTRLVSQ
+343 FSLGTTRFVSQ
-354 ACMEMFNRESQ
+354 ACMDMFNRESQ

-370 VDFLSSRLTEMASS
+370 VDCLSSRLTEMASS

-497 FRPGTTN
+497 FRPATTY

-513 YIAQMFPCDRATA
+513 YITHMFPCDRATTP
-526 SQDVDH
+526 QDVDH
-532 YCEILAAL
+532 YCEILDAL

-561 PEELLPVD
+561 PDELLPVD

-577 ARILKAFENLLSV
+577 ARILKAFENLLSL

-596 KEKEAPIVLAW
+596 KDKEAPIVLAW

-639 KRFWYQSLKQKNTT
+639 KRFWYQGLKQKDA
-653 SKVRELSHL
+653 KARGFSHV

-667 LLIQEAVVKIGTI
+667 LLIQEAIVKIGTI

-686 LMQSSQDSFFEA
+686 LMQSSQDSFEA

-706 IIRPQGPLSS
+706 IRPQGSLSS
-716 PVSSLLSLLVLNVGG
+716 PVSSLLSLLVSNIG
-731 EDDGIPDNNYRDAI
+731 DDGIPDNYTGAI

-756 TSRRTQLSVLR
+756 TSRRTQLAVLR
-767 DLLYSIPLEEGSNLQ
+767 DLLYSIPLEESNISN
-782 PKGKFLL
+782 GKFLL

-800 LRSVRSTEKHGDS
+800 LRSVRGTEEHGDS
-813 SSSPSQNVGHE
+813 PQNVGYE
-824 YRDAAKILEFGIQ
+824 YRDAAKILEFGI
-837 LLLQQEDVK
+837 LQDVR
-846 EEEEVIILEWDLLGT
+846 EAVLEWEDLGT
-861 DLAHNL
+861 NLAHNL
-867 KEEIGLEAV
+867 SQEIGFEAV
-876 TLIVI
+876 MLIII
-881 EPLAATLNQLSL
+881 EPLAAALDQLNTLGCSG
-893 TRSSNFSLT
+893 FSLT
-902 SAIFLLKNAKWPSS
+902 SATFLLKNAKWPSS
-916 RQAMERARKE
+916 RRAMERARKE
-926 LWGVGSVSPKQSN
+926 LWGVGSVSQKQAN
-939 LDPFDHLY
+939 IDPFDHLY
-947 SMTNTVL
+947 SMTNTL
-954 KNAYS
+954 LNNAYS
-959 QLKTNI
+959 QLKTDI
-965 PTTAIMDLLSEL
+965 PVAIIDLLLAL
-977 TSFINSCPVL
+977 TSFINSCPVPL
-987 QKRILLIKQIQR
+987 KRMLLKQIQQ
-999 GLATWIEDAD
+999 GLATWIEDAE
-1009 GLLLL
+1009 GVL
-1014 YDECNSAAH
+1014 YDCNSVN
-1023 ESTSS
+1023 EFTS
-1028 IYHHHA
+1028 IYHA
-1034 VSKIKNSRLN
+1034 VSIK
-1044 LLAKGVKANFFF
+1044 
-1056 FFQVMDLWETTNLAI
+1056 
-1071 KASPRIDSQLLSNI
+1071 
-1085 ETLIAASFR
+1085 
-1094 SRQKA
+1094 
-1099 IVNASIQTWNQTF
+1099 SI
-1112 GIVDRLE
+1112 
-1119 YPEALRPIL
+1119 Y
-1128 LKLRARTKILLPN
+1128 
-1141 FPEGIDSDVCTYS
+1141 C
-1154 NAPFTNPAVLIK
+1154 
-1166 IFEARFI
+1166 
-1173 AFAICRNTD
+1173 
-1182 R
+1182 